1 MGNSQSSSIPFKK
14 EDVISYQQKNHICKI
29 YMYLENILNGI
40 SNGFFFFFSY
50 PDKDHLI
57 HVLITTYRTLSENSF
72 KDNNEI
78 KLSLGNDE
86 SNKTIVI
93 DKNRKIYMS
102 KEYDTTIIEI
112 NPEKDKINN
121 FLELDENLLKDNSSE
136 IYNQNKIYLICYG
149 KDNKMDLYY
158 GDIKDIDGE
167 KIFHLSDTESGS
179 GGCPILS
186 LPSHK
191 VIGIHLGR
199 TDQEYKKGILL
210 NYPLKE
216 FMEGNHFINLENIKN
231 N

>member
-1 MGNSQSSSIPFKK
+1 MGKNYSSSKPFKP
-14 EDVISYQQKNHICKI
+14 EDVISNQQKKNICKI
-29 YMYLENILNGI
+29 YMYKDNILCGL
-40 SNGFFFFFSY
+40 SNGFFCLIPY

-57 HVLITTYRTLSENSF
+57 HVLITTYRTINENYF
-72 KDNNEI
+72 
-78 KLSLGNDE
+78 
-86 SNKTIVI
+86 I
-93 DKNRKIYMS
+93 DKKEIELTLNNDKEKRIIKIDKDRKIYMN
-102 KEYDTTIIEI
+102 KDYDTTIIEI
-112 NPEKDKINN
+112 KPELDNINN
-121 FLELDENLLKDNSSE
+121 YLELDDGLFKENAKE
-136 IYNQNKIYLICYG
+136 IYNNSKIYLICYG

-199 TDQEYKKGILL
+199 TDQVCKKGILL

-216 FMEGNHFINLENIKN
+216 FMDGKHFFNLE
-231 N
+231 

>member
-40 SNGFFFFFSY
+40 SNGFFCLIPY

-78 KLSLGNDE
+78 KLSLNNDK

-158 GDIKDIDGE
+158 GDIKEIEGAN
-167 KIFHLSDTESGS
+167 IHHISDTESGS

-186 LPSHK
+186 VNSLK

-199 TDQEYKKGILL
+199 TPHEYKKGTLL

-216 FMEGNHFINLENIKN
+216 FMEGNHFINLENIN
-231 N
+231 NN